1 MAEFKPNVPVVLT
14 EPLVSVDIK
23 QDSPMPPGKYRF
35 QLIVVDDGDNASN
48 PAFLDVIIQDTQRP
62 TAVLDMVDANGAR
75 IEPPNVQIGASFNLS
90 GARSS
95 DVAPGTVKGYRF
107 MLVGPE

>member
-14 EPLVSVDIK
+14 EALVSVDIK
-23 QDSPMPPGKYRF
+23 QDAPMPPGKYRF
-35 QLIVVDDGDNASN
+35 QLVVVDDGDNMSD

-75 IEPPNVQIGASFNLS
+75 IDPTVQIGASFNLS

-95 DVAPGTVKGYRF
+95 DVPPGSIKGYRF
-107 MLVGPE
+107 MLLDGSG

>member
-1 MAEFKPNVPVVLT
+1 MAEFKPNVPVVQT
-14 EPLVSVDIK
+14 DPLVSVDIK

-35 QLIVVDDGDNASN
+35 QLVVVDDGDNTSD
-48 PAFLDVIIQDTQRP
+48 PAFLDVIIQDTERP
-62 TAVLDMVDANGAR
+62 TAVLDMVDSNGAR
-75 IEPPNVQIGASFNLS
+75 IGDPTVQIGKSFSLS

-107 MLVGPE
+107 TLLGPG